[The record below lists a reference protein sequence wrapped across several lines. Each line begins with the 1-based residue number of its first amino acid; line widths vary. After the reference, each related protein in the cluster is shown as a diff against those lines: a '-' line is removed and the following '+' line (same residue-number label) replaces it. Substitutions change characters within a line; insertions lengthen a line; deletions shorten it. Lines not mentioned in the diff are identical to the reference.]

1 MNEILNVLTQNIA
14 PIFLIAALGFW
25 LRRRLEVDPR
35 PVASV
40 VFNGFSPALVFTSLV
55 NSQLAGE
62 EVARLSLFTFLI
74 VVAMG
79 IVGLLAARALRL
91 SKVDTAVLLLT
102 VMFVNS
108 GNYGLTLNRLRYGDA
123 GLSRAVVFY
132 TVSTVF
138 VYTVGVLI
146 VSMGH
151 LDWASALR
159 GLVRIPAIYA
169 VFLAIVVYATG
180 VVVPGPLMRAV
191 EVAAEGAIPAMIVVL
206 GMNFADMHEL
216 SALKLTLPPVT
227 LRLLLGPL
235 IAAGVAAF
243 IGLSGLSRSAAIIE
257 ASMPTAV
264 LTTVL
269 ATEFDVRPPL
279 VTSIVVLSTLLSPI
293 TLALYITAFSL

>member
-25 LRRRLEVDPR
+25 LRRRLDVDPR

-62 EVARLSLFTFLI
+62 EVARLSLFTLLI

-151 LDWASALR
+151 LDLASALR

-169 VFLAIVVYATG
+169 VFLAIVVYTTG

-206 GMNFADMHEL
+206 GMNFADIHEL

-264 LTTVL
+264 LTSVL

-293 TLALYITAFSL
+293 TLALFITAFSL